1 MERRL
6 ATPDFPL
13 PAKLFLLAVVYTQL
27 AIYGSIVA
35 VPAVW
40 VMIAFGAFY
49 LTYVSLLHRDAL
61 PVTFAVLFLTAYH
74 SLAFYLQHNLPIA
87 VLFMIIF
94 GLNSIIM
101 WFLLHYATHVKYEY
115 HTAYSFISGFMMA
128 QILTL
133 YAAMI
138 RDWPFRLELAAY
150 IPTVFSYIFWRFAC
164 LSADAQL
171 NWRQF
176 LRVIIV
182 VVILLIAIIIASP
195 NVPV

>member
-1 MERRL
+1 MEKQL

-13 PAKLFLLAVVYTQL
+13 TAKLFLLSAVYIELAVYG
-27 AIYGSIVA
+27 IIVG

-40 VMIAFGAFY
+40 ITLVFGAFY
-49 LTYVSLLHRDAL
+49 LGYVSLVRQDAL
-61 PVTFAVLFLTAYH
+61 PVTFALLFLTAHH
-74 SLAFYLQHNLPIA
+74 SLVFYLQHNLPIA

-94 GLNSIIM
+94 ALNSVIM
-101 WFLLHYATHVKYEY
+101 WFLLHYATHVKLEY
-115 HTAYSFISGFMMA
+115 HTAYSFISGFMIA

-133 YAAMI
+133 YATMV
-138 RDWPFRLELAAY
+138 RDWPFRFELAAY

-164 LSADAQL
+164 LSSDAML

-176 LRVIIV
+176 LRVMIV
-182 VVILLIAIIIASP
+182 VIILLIAIIIASP